1 MKNLCFLCR
10 NDLMNTT
17 VVSPPAPLVDVD
29 RVTIVPVSRWIWPGI
44 LIAGPASVVIA
55 CIVTAFFVVQHPE
68 ALVASD
74 YYKQGKAINAQ
85 LSQLSRADALGLSTM
100 TTEAT
105 DTTFTIRFPDAHMED
120 SANKQSTSAIESIE
134 SIRRPDRIE
143 IILAHPVDA
152 DRDIRVLASPN
163 ASGAYE
169 IALSQK
175 LTERRRVIVTDSPAR
190 RWRVEVLFVPNTR

>member
-1 MKNLCFLCR
+1 MKSLCFLYR
-10 NDLMNTT
+10 NDLMNTP

-29 RVTIVPVSRWIWPGI
+29 SVTIVPVSRWIWPGI

-55 CIVTAFFVVQHPE
+55 CIITAFFVVQHPE

-100 TTEAT
+100 TTQAT
-105 DTTFTIRFPDAHMED
+105 DTTFTIRFPDARTED

-134 SIRRPDRIE
+134 SVRRIDRIE

-152 DRDIRVLASPN
+152 NRDIRAFASPN
-163 ASGAYE
+163 VSGAYE
-169 IALSQK
+169 IALPQK

-190 RWRVEVLFVPNTR
+190 RWRVEVLFVPNNR